1 MATFYIV
8 WIADFALVFIFT
20 TRNRGT
26 RDRVFMEIIQKYSNS
41 FITVAVLLSLLPSLI
56 HASEKSRASV
66 YLCTDSEI
74 ILPSSTL
81 HEKITTTKHLIA
93 DLSLLV
99 TDEDQL
105 YFKRLF
111 KNQGLFYSPVTDMGD
126 SRFDV
131 VTFENSV
138 LAIST
143 KIGDEIQNERYLCER
158 HDELTTI
165 FSKQGSDWP
174 AYLTQ

>member
-1 MATFYIV
+1 
-8 WIADFALVFIFT
+8 
-20 TRNRGT
+20 
-26 RDRVFMEIIQKYSNS
+26 MEIILKYKNS
-41 FITVAVLLSLLPSLI
+41 FIIVVLLSLLPSLI
-56 HASEKSRASV
+56 HASEKSRALA
-66 YLCTDSEI
+66 YLCTDNEI

-81 HEKITTTKHLIA
+81 QEKITTAKHLIA
-93 DLSLLV
+93 HSSLLV
-99 TDEDQL
+99 TDGDRL

-111 KNQGLFYSPVTDMGD
+111 KNKGLFYSPITEMGD

-165 FSKQGSDWP
+165 IVKQGSDWP
-174 AYLTQ
+174 AYMTQ

>member
-1 MATFYIV
+1 
-8 WIADFALVFIFT
+8 
-20 TRNRGT
+20 
-26 RDRVFMEIIQKYSNS
+26 MEIIQKYSRS
-41 FITVAVLLSLLPSLI
+41 FIIVAVLLSLLPSPI
-56 HASEKSRASV
+56 PASEKSQASA

-93 DLSLLV
+93 HSSLLV

-111 KNQGLFYSPVTDMGD
+111 ENKGLFYSPVTDMED

-143 KIGDEIQNERYLCER
+143 KIGDEIQNERYLCKR
-158 HDELTTI
+158 HDELTTFI
-165 FSKQGSDWP
+165 SKQGSDWP

>member
-8 WIADFALVFIFT
+8 SIADFALVFIFT
-20 TRNRGT
+20 TRNR
-26 RDRVFMEIIQKYSNS
+26 VFMKIIWKYSNS
-41 FITVAVLLSLLPSLI
+41 FIIAVLLSLLPSPI
-56 HASEKSRASV
+56 HASEKSQASV
-66 YLCTDSEI
+66 YLCTNSEI

-93 DLSLLV
+93 HLSLLV
-99 TDEDQL
+99 TDEDLL

-111 KNQGLFYSPVTDMGD
+111 KNKGLFYSPVTDMGD

-165 FSKQGSDWP
+165 IGKQGSDWQ

>member
-1 MATFYIV
+1 
-8 WIADFALVFIFT
+8 
-20 TRNRGT
+20 
-26 RDRVFMEIIQKYSNS
+26 MEIIWKYSYD
-41 FITVAVLLSLLPSLI
+41 FIIVVVLLLLSLLPSLI
-56 HASEKSRASV
+56 RASENSQASA

-93 DLSLLV
+93 HSSLLV
-99 TDEDQL
+99 TDGDRL

-111 KNQGLFYSPVTDMGD
+111 KNKGLFYSPVTDMGD

-143 KIGDEIQNERYLCER
+143 KIRDEIQNERYLCER

-165 FSKQGSDWP
+165 ISKQGSDWP

>member
-8 WIADFALVFIFT
+8 RIADFALVFIFT
-20 TRNRGT
+20 TRI
-26 RDRVFMEIIQKYSNS
+26 RVFMEIVWKYSNS
-41 FITVAVLLSLLPSLI
+41 FIIVVLLSLLPLLI
-56 HASEKSRASV
+56 HASEERRALA
-66 YLCTDSEI
+66 YLCTDNEI

-81 HEKITTTKHLIA
+81 QEKITTTKHLIA
-93 DLSLLV
+93 HSSLLV
-99 TDEDQL
+99 TDGDRL

-111 KNQGLFYSPVTDMGD
+111 KNKGLFYSPVTDMGD

-138 LAIST
+138 LAITT
-143 KIGDEIQNERYLCER
+143 KVGDEIQNERYLCEH

-165 FSKQGSDWP
+165 IVKQGSDWP

>member
-8 WIADFALVFIFT
+8 RIADFALLFIFT
-20 TRNRGT
+20 TRI
-26 RDRVFMEIIQKYSNS
+26 RVFMEIIWKYSNS
-41 FITVAVLLSLLPSLI
+41 FIIVVLLSLLPLLI
-56 HASEKSRASV
+56 HASEKSRVLA
-66 YLCTDSEI
+66 YLCTDNEI

-81 HEKITTTKHLIA
+81 QEKITTTKHLIA
-93 DLSLLV
+93 HSSLLV
-99 TDEDQL
+99 TDGDRL

-111 KNQGLFYSPVTDMGD
+111 KNKGLFYSPVTDMGD

-138 LAIST
+138 LAITT

-165 FSKQGSDWP
+165 IVKQGSDWP

>member
-1 MATFYIV
+1 
-8 WIADFALVFIFT
+8 
-20 TRNRGT
+20 
-26 RDRVFMEIIQKYSNS
+26 MEIIWKYSNS
-41 FITVAVLLSLLPSLI
+41 FIIVVLLSLLPSLI
-56 HASEKSRASV
+56 HASEKSRAFA
-66 YLCTDSEI
+66 YLCTDNEI

-81 HEKITTTKHLIA
+81 QEKITTTKHLIA
-93 DLSLLV
+93 RSSLLV
-99 TDEDQL
+99 TDGDRL

-111 KNQGLFYSPVTDMGD
+111 KNKGLFYSPVTDMGD

-165 FSKQGSDWP
+165 IGKQGSDWP
-174 AYLTQ
+174 AFLTQ

>member
-1 MATFYIV
+1 
-8 WIADFALVFIFT
+8 
-20 TRNRGT
+20 
-26 RDRVFMEIIQKYSNS
+26 MEIIQKYSNS
-41 FITVAVLLSLLPSLI
+41 FIIVAVLLSLLPSLI

-93 DLSLLV
+93 HLSLLV

-111 KNQGLFYSPVTDMGD
+111 KNKGLFYSPVTDMGD

-138 LAIST
+138 LAMST

-165 FSKQGSDWP
+165 ISKQGSDWP

>member
-8 WIADFALVFIFT
+8 RIADFALVFIFT
-20 TRNRGT
+20 TRI
-26 RDRVFMEIIQKYSNS
+26 RVFMKIIWKYSNS
-41 FITVAVLLSLLPSLI
+41 FIIVVLLILLPSLI
-56 HASEKSRASV
+56 HASEKSRALA
-66 YLCTDSEI
+66 YLCTDNEI

-81 HEKITTTKHLIA
+81 QEKITTTKHLIA
-93 DLSLLV
+93 RSSLLV
-99 TDEDQL
+99 TDGDRL

-111 KNQGLFYSPVTDMGD
+111 KNKGLFYSPVTDMGD

-138 LAIST
+138 LAITT

-165 FSKQGSDWP
+165 IGKQGSDWP

>member
-20 TRNRGT
+20 KIN
-26 RDRVFMEIIQKYSNS
+26 RVFMEIIWKYSNS
-41 FITVAVLLSLLPSLI
+41 FIIAVLLSLLPSLT
-56 HASEKSRASV
+56 HASEKSRASA

-93 DLSLLV
+93 HSSLLV

-111 KNQGLFYSPVTDMGD
+111 KNKGLFYSPVTDMGD

-158 HDELTTI
+158 HDELTI
-165 FSKQGSDWP
+165 IIGKQGSDWP

>member
-1 MATFYIV
+1 
-8 WIADFALVFIFT
+8 
-20 TRNRGT
+20 
-26 RDRVFMEIIQKYSNS
+26 MEIIQKYSNS
-41 FITVAVLLSLLPSLI
+41 FIIVALLLSLLPSLI
-56 HASEKSRASV
+56 HASENSQASV
-66 YLCTDSEI
+66 YLCTDSEFI
-74 ILPSSTL
+74 PPSSTL

-93 DLSLLV
+93 HLSLLG

-111 KNQGLFYSPVTDMGD
+111 KNKGLFYTPVTDLED

-165 FSKQGSDWP
+165 ISKQGSDWP

>member
-1 MATFYIV
+1 MK
-8 WIADFALVFIFT
+8 
-20 TRNRGT
+20 
-26 RDRVFMEIIQKYSNS
+26 IIQKYSNS
-41 FITVAVLLSLLPSLI
+41 FIIVAVLLSLLPSLI

-74 ILPSSTL
+74 LLPSSTL

-111 KNQGLFYSPVTDMGD
+111 KNKGLFYTPVTDLED

-143 KIGDEIQNERYLCER
+143 KIGDEIQNKRYLCER

-165 FSKQGSDWP
+165 ISKQGSEWP
-174 AYLTQ
+174 AYLIQ

>member
-8 WIADFALVFIFT
+8 RIADFALLFIFT
-20 TRNRGT
+20 TRIS
-26 RDRVFMEIIQKYSNS
+26 VFMEIIWKYSNS
-41 FITVAVLLSLLPSLI
+41 FIIVVLLSLLPSLI
-56 HASEKSRASV
+56 HASEKSQALA
-66 YLCTDSEI
+66 YLCTDNEI

-93 DLSLLV
+93 HSSLLV
-99 TDEDQL
+99 TDGDRL

-111 KNQGLFYSPVTDMGD
+111 KNKGLFYSPVTDMED

-165 FSKQGSDWP
+165 IGKQGSDWP

>member
-8 WIADFALVFIFT
+8 RIADFALVFIFT
-20 TRNRGT
+20 TRNR
-26 RDRVFMEIIQKYSNS
+26 VFMEIIWKYSNS
-41 FITVAVLLSLLPSLI
+41 FIIAVLLSLLPSLI
-56 HASEKSRASV
+56 HASEKSRALA
-66 YLCTDSEI
+66 YLCTDNEI

-81 HEKITTTKHLIA
+81 QEKITTTKHLIA
-93 DLSLLV
+93 HSSLLV
-99 TDEDQL
+99 TDGERL

-111 KNQGLFYSPVTDMGD
+111 KNKGLFYSPVTDMGD

-131 VTFENSV
+131 VTFKNSV

-143 KIGDEIQNERYLCER
+143 KIEDEIKNKRYLCER

-165 FSKQGSDWP
+165 IVKQGSDWP

>member
-8 WIADFALVFIFT
+8 RIADFALVFIFT
-20 TRNRGT
+20 KRNRSTRN
-26 RDRVFMEIIQKYSNS
+26 RVFMEIIWKYSNS
-41 FITVAVLLSLLPSLI
+41 FIIVAVLLSLLPSPI
-56 HASEKSRASV
+56 HASEKSQASV
-66 YLCTDSEI
+66 YLCTNSEI

-93 DLSLLV
+93 HSSLLV
-99 TDEDQL
+99 TDGDRL

-111 KNQGLFYSPVTDMGD
+111 KNKGLFYSPVTDMGD

-165 FSKQGSDWP
+165 IGKQGSDWP

>member
-8 WIADFALVFIFT
+8 RIADFALVFIFT
-20 TRNRGT
+20 TRNRG
-26 RDRVFMEIIQKYSNS
+26 FMKIIWKYSNS
-41 FITVAVLLSLLPSLI
+41 FIIAVLLSLLPSLI
-56 HASEKSRASV
+56 HASEKSRALA
-66 YLCTDSEI
+66 YLCTDNEI

-81 HEKITTTKHLIA
+81 QEKITTTKHLIA
-93 DLSLLV
+93 HSSLLV
-99 TDEDQL
+99 TDGDRL

-111 KNQGLFYSPVTDMGD
+111 KNKGLFYSPFTDMGN

-165 FSKQGSDWP
+165 IGKQGSDWP

>member
-1 MATFYIV
+1 
-8 WIADFALVFIFT
+8 
-20 TRNRGT
+20 
-26 RDRVFMEIIQKYSNS
+26 MEIIWKYNYS
-41 FITVAVLLSLLPSLI
+41 FIVIALLSLLPSLI
-56 HASEKSRASV
+56 HASEKSRALA
-66 YLCTDSEI
+66 YLCTDNEI

-81 HEKITTTKHLIA
+81 QEKITTTKHLIA
-93 DLSLLV
+93 RSSLLV
-99 TDEDQL
+99 TDGDRL

-111 KNQGLFYSPVTDMGD
+111 KNKGLFYSPVTDMGD

-138 LAIST
+138 LAITT

-165 FSKQGSDWP
+165 IVKQGSDWP

>member
-1 MATFYIV
+1 
-8 WIADFALVFIFT
+8 
-20 TRNRGT
+20 
-26 RDRVFMEIIQKYSNS
+26 MEMIQKYSNS
-41 FITVAVLLSLLPSLI
+41 FIIVAVLLSILPSPI
-56 HASEKSRASV
+56 HASEESQASV

-81 HEKITTTKHLIA
+81 NEKITTKKHLIA
-93 DLSLLV
+93 HLSLLV
-99 TDEDQL
+99 TDEDRL

-111 KNQGLFYSPVTDMGD
+111 KNKGLFFSPVTDMGD

-143 KIGDEIQNERYLCER
+143 KIGDEIQNKRYLCNR
-158 HDELTTI
+158 HAELTTI
-165 FSKQGSDWP
+165 ISKQGSDWP

>member
-1 MATFYIV
+1 
-8 WIADFALVFIFT
+8 
-20 TRNRGT
+20 
-26 RDRVFMEIIQKYSNS
+26 MEIIQKYSNS
-41 FITVAVLLSLLPSLI
+41 FIIVALLLSLLPSLI

-111 KNQGLFYSPVTDMGD
+111 KNKGLFYSPVTDMGD

-143 KIGDEIQNERYLCER
+143 KIGDEIQNERYLCMDACDVIVHLLKLEVREFYGLER
-158 HDELTTI
+158 MWSPSADEETI
-165 FSKQGSDWP
+165 QVSAD
-174 AYLTQ
+174 

>member
-8 WIADFALVFIFT
+8 RIADFALVFIFT
-20 TRNRGT
+20 KRI
-26 RDRVFMEIIQKYSNS
+26 RVLMEIIWKYNYS
-41 FITVAVLLSLLPSLI
+41 FIVIALLSLLPSLI
-56 HASEKSRASV
+56 HASEKSRALA
-66 YLCTDSEI
+66 YLCTDNEI

-81 HEKITTTKHLIA
+81 QEKITTTKHLIA
-93 DLSLLV
+93 RSSLLV
-99 TDEDQL
+99 TDGDRL

-111 KNQGLFYSPVTDMGD
+111 KNKGLFYSPITDMGYG
-126 SRFDV
+126 RFDV

-158 HDELTTI
+158 HDELTNI
-165 FSKQGSDWP
+165 IGRQGSGWP
-174 AYLTQ
+174 AFLTK